1 MLLFFSV
8 LPGFS
13 HHMHTTEESQ
23 QETESLV
30 EPTLPIPL
38 HQLYEPRFQTL
49 SDDKLQEL
57 CLTTAKNIKV
67 TNEEAEFL
75 QKVTIG
81 QSDCTAW
88 HEHRKG
94 RLTAS
99 HFHVVCRHVDAAS
112 QVYPKSIVKRI
123 MQYYSSAQ
131 NVPALKWGRDNEDRA
146 RNEYIKFTKGKHNN
160 LAVRPSGLVIHP
172 NYPLLGASPDGF
184 VCCDC
189 CESRVLEIKCPFKYR
204 ATSPTADKPLSD
216 PNFCLQKNAKG
227 DVHLS
232 FSHPYYYQVQGQIAL
247 CNVKYCDFACWTE
260 GGLFVEEIE
269 RNENLI
275 TDMIPKLEKFFTTRL
290 LPELLTRRIEYELEA
305 VESDKE
311 NQLYCV
317 CRGPEYGKMIA
328 CDNAKCGVQWF
339 HYKCVGLKRAPRGK
353 WFCKTCT

>member
-1 MLLFFSV
+1 MSKEAEIATHQDEKRKRVHLLSPKPKLSPTVVYDKMFECNPNAAVFSV

-49 SDDKLQEL
+49 SDDELQEL

-189 CESRVLEIKCPFKYR
+189 CESRVLEIKCPCQYR

-216 PNFCLQKNAKG
+216 PNFCLLKNAKG

-232 FSHPYYYQVQGQIAL
+232 LYHSQQPHAQTPFSVSIVLVNNLVVKNFSSLGIVSCDQVPMAFCSSWCIKATWI
-247 CNVKYCDFACWTE
+247 VSDIH
-260 GGLFVEEIE
+260 LF
-269 RNENLI
+269 
-275 TDMIPKLEKFFTTRL
+275 TKLSHIRLFTKL
-290 LPELLTRRIEYELEA
+290 SYI
-305 VESDKE
+305 VSH
-311 NQLYCV
+311 
-317 CRGPEYGKMIA
+317 I
-328 CDNAKCGVQWF
+328 
-339 HYKCVGLKRAPRGK
+339 
-353 WFCKTCT
+353 